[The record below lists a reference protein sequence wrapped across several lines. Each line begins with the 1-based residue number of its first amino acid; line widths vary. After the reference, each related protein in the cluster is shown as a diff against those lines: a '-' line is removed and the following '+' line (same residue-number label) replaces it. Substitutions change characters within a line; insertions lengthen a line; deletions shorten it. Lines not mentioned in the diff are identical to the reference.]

1 MPLEDY
7 SLEELYSELQRRIG
21 SAERVPQ
28 PLSNPNWAELV
39 IKCEEVIDFYGADLR
54 IEPPEYYTALAEKTL
69 EIVYGP
75 SIWTWFRQRYLRYLN
90 RSQVPKGFKP

>member
-7 SLEELYSELQRRIG
+7 SLEELYSELQKR
-21 SAERVPQ
+21 SPQ

-39 IKCEEVIDFYGADLR
+39 KECEEVIAFYHADIL
-54 IEPPEYYTALAEKTL
+54 IESSEFDTDLAEKTL